1 MTAQER
7 ARAILADAISIP
19 PEAIPD
25 DAAIG
30 TVEQWDS
37 LGHMRLLIGMEEA
50 LKRQLSTEEAAN
62 VISLADVARL
72 LG

>member
-1 MTAQER
+1 MTAQEQ

-37 LGHMRLLIGMEEA
+37 LAHMRLLIGME
-50 LKRQLSTEEAAN
+50 
-62 VISLADVARL
+62 
-72 LG
+72 